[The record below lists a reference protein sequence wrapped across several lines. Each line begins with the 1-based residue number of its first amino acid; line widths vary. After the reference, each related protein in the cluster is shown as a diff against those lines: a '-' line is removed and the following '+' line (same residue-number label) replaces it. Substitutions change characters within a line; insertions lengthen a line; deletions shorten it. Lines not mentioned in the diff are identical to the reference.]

1 MTNDSRIKDIIYKRK
16 NGTTLVNDPEA
27 IKSCKTEQ
35 SRDVIDNA
43 RLGSYDKYGNY
54 VIIPDIKRELIS
66 MPKLVYS
73 TDSVNG
79 STVYN
84 LKGTIPI
91 FGDVFFKLT
100 LGKSEAKLT
109 VTESVNR
116 EAGGY
121 LEVYDEVL
129 DSLPMGNGGL
139 PSAIIFRNYHIIE
152 KPEDWG
158 KRENFSCDNILTRK
172 VYLNLLSKELR
183 KTSTFDE
190 HSAFEKMISTLKTS
204 GEYGKRVLNEFV
216 GRLKD
221 RPAIFEIEQTDHYDK
236 ALNEVLLSSVDIA
249 TTEADK
255 ENLDTRQTYITVLNA
270 RNENIDEELRRANS
284 RVDESYVMSIVKKA
298 ADAFDNQQET
308 VSEEELADEF
318 FSKLAGQKTSNYK
331 RYSLEKPI
339 LKQGKESEEEA
350 AANKAKSKEDKIK
363 DILEKKDGSKKKT
376 PAGKKL
382 KAAKGKNAASKKLKT
397 KGKGKG
403 NKGKAKAKGGKKKN
417 LKKGKVKGK
426 KKKVKKASPAK
437 AKAKGKSFSSKPGG
451 GEKKKKKKDEKKSLH
466 MKMGPLLRQNAV
478 KQAIS
483 SNLNIK
489 VAEQNTQQTV
499 VKNENEIKEFVKET
513 PTKRDE
519 RGGYLTKLIK
529 DDNELAKES
538 VTRIENRINLTKV
551 GRNEE
556 VVSESTGVIS
566 MMEREHSVGLSKGG
580 WSKPLTGQSE
590 TTQSTPIGEFGS
602 FISSLNNNP
611 AEATPS
617 TSGSPL
623 ERMVHNLETGSPSAN
638 VTPTENPFIRT
649 IEGSQPI
656 TSATAQ
662 SPAAT
667 TPTLEE

>member
-1 MTNDSRIKDIIYKRK
+1 MTNDSRIKDIIYKRR
-16 NGTTLVNDPEA
+16 NGAPLVNDPEA

-73 TDSVNG
+73 MDSVNG

-109 VTESVNR
+109 ITESVNR

-129 DSLPMGNGGL
+129 DSLPIGAGGL

-158 KRENFSCDNILTRK
+158 KRENVSCDNILTRK

-190 HSAFEKMISTLKTS
+190 HAAFEKMIGTLKSS

-249 TTEADK
+249 TTDEDK
-255 ENLDTRQTYITVLNA
+255 ENVETRQSYIAVINA

-298 ADAFDNQQET
+298 ASAFDNQQEA

-318 FSKLAGQKTSNYK
+318 FSKLSGQKNPNANK
-331 RYSLEKPI
+331 RYVLEKPI

-350 AANKAKSKEDKIK
+350 AANKAKTKEDKIK
-363 DILEKKDGSKKKT
+363 DILEKKDGAKKKT

-403 NKGKAKAKGGKKKN
+403 NKGKVKAKGGKKKN

-437 AKAKGKSFSSKPGG
+437 AKAKGKSFSAKPGG
-451 GEKKKKKKDEKKSLH
+451 GEKKKKKEVKKSLH

-478 KQAIS
+478 KEVIS
-483 SNLNIK
+483 SGFKIK
-489 VAEQNTQQTV
+489 EETAHPS
-499 VKNENEIKEFVKET
+499 IKEPLQKEEFVKET
-513 PTKRDE
+513 KNRQEDQYKQGSDTQRDT
-519 RGGYLTKLIK
+519 RGGYLTKLKAVSGEYQQGIK
-529 DDNELAKES
+529 QIKEVQS
-538 VTRIENRINLTKV
+538 GLEIV
-551 GRNEE
+551 GRTGNGNSQDDIQNPGSQLRTALEQLKE
-556 VVSESTGVIS
+556 NMDNGMSHNSGGGQSQGDIIDHSNGGATHNGEMSTGSASSSEQNANGLDSFSSFTKHVDIS
-566 MMEREHSVGLSKGG
+566 QQNIHIIE
-580 WSKPLTGQSE
+580 
-590 TTQSTPIGEFGS
+590 PIA
-602 FISSLNNNP
+602 P
-611 AEATPS
+611 
-617 TSGSPL
+617 
-623 ERMVHNLETGSPSAN
+623 
-638 VTPTENPFIRT
+638 
-649 IEGSQPI
+649 
-656 TSATAQ
+656 
-662 SPAAT
+662 
-667 TPTLEE
+667 EE

>member
-1 MTNDSRIKDIIYKRK
+1 MTNDSRIKDIIYKRR
-16 NGTTLVNDPEA
+16 NGAPLVNDPEA

-79 STVYN
+79 STIYN

-109 VTESVNR
+109 ITESVNR

-129 DSLPMGNGGL
+129 DSLPIGTGGL

-158 KRENFSCDNILTRK
+158 KRENVSCDNILTIK

-190 HSAFEKMISTLKTS
+190 HAAFEKMISTLKSS
-204 GEYGKRVLNEFV
+204 GEYGNRVLNEFV

-249 TTEADK
+249 TTDQDK
-255 ENLDTRQTYITVLNA
+255 ENAETRQSYIAVINA
-270 RNENIDEELRRANS
+270 RNENIDEELRRANG

-298 ADAFDNQQET
+298 ADAFDNQQDA

-318 FSKLAGQKTSNYK
+318 FSKLAGQKNPNANK
-331 RYSLEKPI
+331 RYVLEKPI

-363 DILEKKDGSKKKT
+363 DILEKKDGAKKKT
-376 PAGKKL
+376 SAGKKL

-437 AKAKGKSFSSKPGG
+437 AKAKGKSFSAKPAGA
-451 GEKKKKKKDEKKSLH
+451 EKKKKKKDDKKSLH

-483 SNLNIK
+483 SNFK
-489 VAEQNTQQTV
+489 
-499 VKNENEIKEFVKET
+499 VKEDAST
-513 PTKRDE
+513 LTAKETNQPEEYYKQTNNQQDYNYKEIPTLARDM
-519 RGGYLTKLIK
+519 RGGYLTKLKAVGGEYQQGIQQIK
-529 DDNELAKES
+529 DVQSTLQRVNEFGNKNSQE
-538 VTRIENRINLTKV
+538 
-551 GRNEE
+551 G
-556 VVSESTGVIS
+556 
-566 MMEREHSVGLSKGG
+566 
-580 WSKPLTGQSE
+580 GQSANA
-590 TTQSTPIGEFGS
+590 QSVVGQIIGNINIEKT
-602 FISSLNNNP
+602 NNM
-611 AEATPS
+611 
-617 TSGSPL
+617 G
-623 ERMVHNLETGSPSAN
+623 
-638 VTPTENPFIRT
+638 
-649 IEGSQPI
+649 EGSAHVDEI
-656 TSATAQ
+656 VNHSNNGETLNGEMTAGGVGATAQ
-662 SPAAT
+662 VVENIDSFTAFTKVVDISKQDIHTITPVTST
-667 TPTLEE
+667 TSQAQEE

>member
-1 MTNDSRIKDIIYKRK
+1 MTNDSRIKDIIYKRR
-16 NGTTLVNDPEA
+16 NGMPLVNDPEA

-54 VIIPDIKRELIS
+54 VIIPDIKRELIA

-79 STVYN
+79 NTVYN

-109 VTESVNR
+109 ITESVNR

-121 LEVYDEVL
+121 LEVYDEIL
-129 DSLPMGNGGL
+129 DSLPIGTGGL

-158 KRENFSCDNILTRK
+158 KRENFPCDNILTRK

-190 HSAFEKMISTLKTS
+190 HAAFEKMISTLKSS

-249 TTEADK
+249 TTDQDK
-255 ENLDTRQTYITVLNA
+255 ENLETRQSYIAVINA

-284 RVDESYVMSIVKKA
+284 RVDANYVMSLVKKA
-298 ADAFDNQQET
+298 SDAFDNQQET
-308 VSEEELADEF
+308 ASEEELADEF
-318 FSKLAGQKTSNYK
+318 FSKLSGQKNSNK
-331 RYSLEKPI
+331 RYVLEKPI

-363 DILEKKDGSKKKT
+363 DILEKKDSAKKKT

-382 KAAKGKNAASKKLKT
+382 KAAKGKNSASKKLKT

-403 NKGKAKAKGGKKKN
+403 NKGKAKSKGGKKKKKV
-417 LKKGKVKGK
+417 LAKGKVKGKK

-437 AKAKGKSFSSKPGG
+437 AKAKGKTFSAKPAG
-451 GEKKKKKKDEKKSLH
+451 GEKKKKKKEEKKSLH
-466 MKMGPLLRQNAV
+466 MKMGPLLRENAI

-489 VAEQNTQQTV
+489 VEVQSPVQSVAKHEV
-499 VKNENEIKEFVKET
+499 VKNEVVKERET
-513 PTKRDE
+513 PTEKDT
-519 RGGYLTKLIK
+519 RGGYLTKIRAIK
-529 DDNELAKES
+529 AANEG
-538 VTRIENRINLTKV
+538 LTKYESEPKINVV
-551 GRNEE
+551 GRVGQERVVREE
-556 VVSESTGVIS
+556 QASLGKGWNKLEIPIVEKANSEVTVDKTESSYQGFVSNINHT
-566 MMEREHSVGLSKGG
+566 
-580 WSKPLTGQSE
+580 
-590 TTQSTPIGEFGS
+590 
-602 FISSLNNNP
+602 
-611 AEATPS
+611 S
-617 TSGSPL
+617 TSDETPVIRIL
-623 ERMVHNLETGSPSAN
+623 HNAKSEETAN
-638 VTPTENPFIRT
+638 VLTDNPLIRDLNATSQTNVTTPPINTFEQAPPTE
-649 IEGSQPI
+649 
-656 TSATAQ
+656 
-662 SPAAT
+662 
-667 TPTLEE
+667 